1 MNCYH
6 SVKETCLGKE
16 SGSGVVLQ
24 IAESRSV
31 TQLDFTF
38 TDTGK
43 DFADPG
49 LQAGEGCK
57 LDFTDPGEG
66 CK

>member
-16 SGSGVVLQ
+16 SGSGYVLQ
-24 IAESRSV
+24 ISASYSV
-31 TQLDFTF
+31 SQLDFTF
-38 TDTGK
+38 TDPGK
-43 DFADPG
+43 DFEDPRKD
-49 LQAGEGCK
+49 LI
-57 LDFTDPGEG
+57 DPGEG